1 MSCRPCGPSR
11 SPVGRRVE
19 GCGGVC
25 SIALRACGRL
35 TGRPSKPSTNHPPC
49 DRMATDW
56 RALSPSRR
64 SRPWWPGALSS
75 VRRTVPDRSEVLHN
89 GRAHSGFALRLLR
102 RMAVD
107 LERRSRSGILSHRP
121 QAVRHGP
128 HGGTPTPT

>member
-64 SRPWWPGALSS
+64 SRPWWPGAARQSCIWP
-75 VRRTVPDRSEVLHN
+75 RTAR
-89 GRAHSGFALRLLR
+89 GG
-102 RMAVD
+102 
-107 LERRSRSGILSHRP
+107 ERYAAGHDGL
-121 QAVRHGP
+121 
-128 HGGTPTPT
+128 